1 MGSRIPPKLL
11 RLIQFAVLAVLAV
24 LLWKAADGQAALRLL
39 QNAHPSWL
47 ACAVL
52 VLTLQTVLS
61 AQRWRITAGRLGL
74 WLSGSEAVREYYLAQ
89 VVNQTLPGGFVGDA
103 GRIVRAR
110 HRAGLYISGQ
120 AVVYERVAGQMG
132 LVAILVLGV
141 MLSQIHRTG
150 WVWPEWRGAYTSHLL
165 LLLFIGPAVMIVA
178 LRLLAKRAGSVAR
191 FIASFKQAVT
201 ARDVVLPQIVLS
213 LATALCN
220 VAAFA
225 ICAQAIGASMPL
237 VAMLTFVPL
246 ILFSML
252 IPLSVSGW
260 GIREGAAALM
270 FPIFGATASQGLA
283 TSVVFGLVFL
293 VTVLPGL
300 VVIWLRPNAPVLG
313 RH

>member
-52 VLTLQTVLS
+52 ILTLQTVLS

-74 WLSGSEAVREYYLAQ
+74 RLSGSEAVREYYLAQ

-120 AVVYERVAGQMG
+120 AVVFERVAGQLG

-141 MLSQIHRTG
+141 LLSQISQTG
-150 WVWPEWRGAYTSHLL
+150 WVWPEWLGVYTSHLL
-165 LLLFIGPAVMIVA
+165 LLLFIGPAVMIVV

-213 LATALCN
+213 LATALCS
-220 VAAFA
+220 VVAFA
-225 ICAQAIGASMPL
+225 ICAQAIGVSLPL
-237 VAMLTFVPL
+237 VAVLPFVPL

-283 TSVVFGLVFL
+283 TSVAFGLVFL